1 MSLKTALSRYRSFG
15 NTFNYR
21 GERTIQMINLFKEE
35 IVLENSRVKLIPFS
49 KKYEGE
55 LRKIIIDEE
64 LSFNVNCKNHED
76 VRQYVER
83 MLSKRQD
90 NVLYPFI
97 IIDKLKHEV
106 AGSTSFGHIHPDNKR
121 LEIGWTWYGRPFR
134 GTGLNKACKF
144 ELFKYAFEQLQFRR
158 VQLSADIDNIRSQKA
173 ILKLGATREG
183 IFRSNYIN
191 ALGESRDDV
200 YFSMVVS
207 EWEAIK
213 QSVFKEYAAI
223 NVPDNDNQIH
233 VKSPI

>member
-1 MSLKTALSRYRSFG
+1 MHTY
-15 NTFNYR
+15 NV
-21 GERTIQMINLFKEE
+21 FKEE
-35 IVLENSRVKLIPFS
+35 IVLENSRVKLVPFS

-64 LSFNVNCKNHED
+64 ISFTVNCKNHED
-76 VRQYVER
+76 ISYYVEK
-83 MLSKRQD
+83 MLGKRQE

-97 IIDKLKHEV
+97 IIDKLKNQV

-144 ELFKYAFEQLQFRR
+144 EMLKFAFESMQFRR

-183 IFRSNYIN
+183 LFRSNYIN

-200 YFSMVVS
+200 YYSIVYS
-207 EWEAIK
+207 EWDTIK
-213 QSVFKEYAAI
+213 QSVYTEFL
-223 NVPDNDNQIH
+223 
-233 VKSPI
+233 